1 MADWDEIKR
10 LAADFQKV
18 QLSSTTQR
26 LSERNCV
33 EIVSWLI
40 EKKLIEL
47 IFTSDGK
54 EYLTSSQLISDIQ
67 NELYVAGGRINLV
80 ELAKIIGVDLAHINT
95 HINEVLKGRKDIHNI
110 LGQLIDSSYIVR
122 IAGEINEKLQQQ
134 GQINVGDITLLYDL
148 PAEFLQQQVLEKYLD
163 KLIFG
168 KQDKNDAKVFFTE
181 AFIARSKSKLRGA
194 LLGLTKPTP
203 VASILSHVS
212 ISEKLF
218 FSLFDQSCGY
228 GSLTSK
234 LPGAQYIPSSYSRSQ
249 VEWVNN
255 FFKQNGYLEFD
266 ALMRIGITDYKTY
279 LKKQLPNEDLLYLES
294 TVISKRILDRVEADI
309 EECIASKSYVDLQS
323 NLPSVFTSRD
333 IEILLNE
340 ILSGQNKLQTIV
352 LQDFVLSKLFLENVL
367 CKCDELVKEKATD
380 SVQSGKYQQY
390 ITDLH
395 SHQHKP
401 QKNEDVDER
410 VDKKEERR
418 KKAAGGKT
426 GGGTQ
431 GRETKTRSTKKHT
444 RGVSKIDDNDET
456 EADIKK
462 TFEILTESDVA
473 YAIQDYL
480 EEEGL
485 DILTDSITSYLT
497 PMLNIR
503 GYQIATE
510 LFQSTVADRT
520 ANRKQTHNELQ
531 SKLNS
536 LLSDIRLFEKGL
548 KLFPIDFQPQLVKYL
563 LKTVCTD
570 IVTDVL
576 NYAAVETMSNVV
588 TDNFNNEQRLKFVN
602 ELPPEFK
609 NAFLPLAKSL
619 TGQSIDDFMTAA
631 DLALSA
637 CSMIIKKVDKKKDRA
652 VVLNHKHELLDKLN
666 NCDDVAL
673 VLHLATLA
681 IFTTATQC
689 MLHAS
694 GRHITTILAFL
705 KPYLSTDHFSELMSY
720 HDFVTLML
728 SNGSEAENAKEKL
741 KEKVQTIKGIATE
754 FKKTQ
759 IEKT

>member
-134 GQINVGDITLLYDL
+134 GQIN
-148 PAEFLQQQVLEKYLD
+148 QQVLEKYLD

-255 FFKQNGYLEFD
+255 FFRQNGYLEFD

-352 LQDFVLSKLFLENVL
+352 LQDFVLSKLFLENFL

-473 YAIQDYL
+473 YATQDYL

-497 PMLNIR
+497 PMLNVR

-520 ANRKQTHNELQ
+520 ANHYLKKVSNCF
-531 SKLNS
+531 
-536 LLSDIRLFEKGL
+536 LLIFNH
-548 KLFPIDFQPQLVKYL
+548 
-563 LKTVCTD
+563 T
-570 IVTDVL
+570 
-576 NYAAVETMSNVV
+576 VETMSNVV

-631 DLALSA
+631 DLALAA

-652 VVLNHKHELLDKLN
+652 VVLNHKHELLEKLN

-741 KEKVQTIKGIATE
+741 MEKVQTIKGIATE